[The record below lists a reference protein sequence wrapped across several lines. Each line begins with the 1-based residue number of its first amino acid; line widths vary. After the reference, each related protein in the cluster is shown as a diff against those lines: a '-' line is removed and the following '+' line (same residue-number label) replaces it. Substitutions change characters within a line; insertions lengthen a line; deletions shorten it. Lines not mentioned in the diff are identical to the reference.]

1 MKRPLP
7 DRCLRALAL
16 FLVATVLPAAA
27 QQPVAALSAC
37 ASHTPPFVMFAQ
49 EQAVGGFS
57 YELLQGLARRMGST
71 LHVSKLPW
79 ARCLQEVKSGA
90 VDLAIDAYDDAE
102 RRNSYW
108 YSSSYHM
115 LTPQIFYKTHSLIDT
130 LQIKQVRDLQR
141 FKGCGVRDYT
151 YEHYDLEATQLDRG
165 AGDDLRMLQKLQA
178 GHCDYAV
185 EELEYIIGARSFV
198 ANWLDESGLRSMR
211 PAWARG
217 PKLHFLVG
225 KDRAGGPALLAQLD
239 QAIAGAEKAG
249 QTAAL
254 RKQYFEPPAKPAKK
268 P

>member
-7 DRCLRALAL
+7 DLLLRALAL
-16 FLVATVLPAAA
+16 CLIALPAGA
-27 QQPVAALSAC
+27 QQSGAALSAC
-37 ASHTPPFVMFAQ
+37 ASHTPPFVMFAD
-49 EQAVGGFS
+49 EQPVGGFS
-57 YELLQGLARRMGST
+57 YELLQALSRRMGRS
-71 LHVSKLPW
+71 LRVSALPW
-79 ARCLQEVKSGA
+79 ARCLQAVKAGD

-102 RRNSYW
+102 RRKSYW
-108 YSSSYHM
+108 YSSSYHT
-115 LTPQIFYKTHSLIDT
+115 LTPQIFFKARSLIDT
-130 LQIKQVRDLQR
+130 LQINQVRDLQR
-141 FKGCGVRDYT
+141 FRGCGVRDYT

-198 ANWLDESGLRSMR
+198 ANWLDESGLKSMR

-217 PKLHFLVG
+217 PQVHFLIG
-225 KDRAGGPALLAQLD
+225 KGRAGGQDLLAELD

-254 RKQYFEPPAKPAKK
+254 RKQYFDPAYKPARKR
-268 P
+268 